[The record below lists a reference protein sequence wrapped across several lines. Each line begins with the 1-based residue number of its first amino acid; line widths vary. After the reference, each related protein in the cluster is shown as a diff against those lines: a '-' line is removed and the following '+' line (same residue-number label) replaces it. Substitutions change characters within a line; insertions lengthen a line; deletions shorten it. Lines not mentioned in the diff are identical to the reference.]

1 MKKINIILSALA
13 IIVLMG
19 SCKKTENLN
28 RDIVGLGGDTWPTTP
43 LDTWLYN
50 TFTKPYNLSVKYR
63 WDGTEYDASKTL
75 VPAEVA
81 RVQPLMELIK
91 GSWIDAYAGEV
102 SQEFVKTYAPK
113 NYVLVGSVAYN
124 SNGSY
129 TLGEAEGGQKVTLY
143 NVNSFSNTDRA
154 ISKRILKTIHHE
166 FGHILHQTIMYPSE
180 FEKITP
186 SGYTGDWS
194 STDGGNFANLG
205 FITQYAQ
212 AGPNEDFV
220 EMLSIMLTEGRLGYE
235 ALLASNTNA
244 VSVAAIKAKEA
255 IVVAY
260 MKNVWNVDVYTL
272 QNRVQQGLNL
282 KSPDDVGVYL
292 GFGKKYTSVLVSPTT
307 VPGMSADFMTAFNA
321 AKTALNGNGGRSI
334 NNFSL
339 LHNAAGKLVVKINYS
354 FSGTSYDA
362 NFTYNV
368 TTNSAGN
375 INLTFASGDAFATS
389 IASYV
394 TPLTNY
400 LTQSQFAYRFFY
412 STDYK
417 KIYAGLAKANDNS
430 SYFYGTIGN

>member
-154 ISKRILKTIHHE
+154 ISKRILKT
-166 FGHILHQTIMYPSE
+166 S
-180 FEKITP
+180 
-186 SGYTGDWS
+186 
-194 STDGGNFANLG
+194 
-205 FITQYAQ
+205 
-212 AGPNEDFV
+212 
-220 EMLSIMLTEGRLGYE
+220 
-235 ALLASNTNA
+235 
-244 VSVAAIKAKEA
+244 
-255 IVVAY
+255 
-260 MKNVWNVDVYTL
+260 
-272 QNRVQQGLNL
+272 
-282 KSPDDVGVYL
+282 
-292 GFGKKYTSVLVSPTT
+292 
-307 VPGMSADFMTAFNA
+307 
-321 AKTALNGNGGRSI
+321 
-334 NNFSL
+334 
-339 LHNAAGKLVVKINYS
+339 
-354 FSGTSYDA
+354 
-362 NFTYNV
+362 
-368 TTNSAGN
+368 
-375 INLTFASGDAFATS
+375 
-389 IASYV
+389 
-394 TPLTNY
+394 
-400 LTQSQFAYRFFY
+400 
-412 STDYK
+412 
-417 KIYAGLAKANDNS
+417 
-430 SYFYGTIGN
+430 